1 MVIEGEMT
9 QMSNGGEM
17 QDVLMNIDQKDGLIG
32 KDEVMIRRMKNRE
45 RQRRYRARK
54 RMREEAGID
63 ENLSFEEITGQHQQ
77 QDEDEEEEEEEEEEA
92 LECGNNNG
100 CVENFVR
107 RVYCDR
113 DWKKEAR
120 RAHLVTDKGKDGY
133 CGSFKRKIWPRRRD
147 WKGEARK
154 KKT

>member
-1 MVIEGEMT
+1 MGIEGEM
-9 QMSNGGEM
+9 SNGGM
-17 QDVLMNIDQKDGLIG
+17 QYGLSIDEKDGLID

-63 ENLSFEEITGQHQQ
+63 ESLSFETMGQQ
-77 QDEDEEEEEEEEEEA
+77 EEEEE
-92 LECGNNNG
+92 LEFDGPSSG
-100 CVENFVR
+100 YVDNFVR

-120 RAHLVTDKGKDGY
+120 RAHLIMNKAQDGS
-133 CGSFKRKIWPRRRD
+133 CESVKRKVRRHRRD
-147 WKGEARK
+147 WKAEARK

>member
-1 MVIEGEMT
+1 MGIEGEM
-9 QMSNGGEM
+9 SNGGM
-17 QDVLMNIDQKDGLIG
+17 QDGLSIDEKEGLID

-63 ENLSFEEITGQHQQ
+63 ESLSFETMGQQ
-77 QDEDEEEEEEEEEEA
+77 EEEEE
-92 LECGNNNG
+92 LEFDGPSSG
-100 CVENFVR
+100 YVDNFVR

-120 RAHLVTDKGKDGY
+120 RAHLIMNKAQDGS
-133 CGSFKRKIWPRRRD
+133 CVSVKRKVRRHRRD
-147 WKGEARK
+147 WKAEARK

>member
-1 MVIEGEMT
+1 MR
-9 QMSNGGEM
+9 NGGVM
-17 QDVLMNIDQKDGLIG
+17 GQDAFMSIDEKEGLRD

-63 ENLSFEEITGQHQQ
+63 ENLSFETITRQQ
-77 QDEDEEEEEEEEEEA
+77 QEDEEEEEGEEEEE
-92 LECGNNNG
+92 EKEFNNG
-100 CVENFVR
+100 YVENFVR
-107 RVYCDR
+107 RVYCHR

-120 RAHLVTDKGKDGY
+120 RAHLMTDKTQGGY
-133 CGSFKRKIWPRRRD
+133 CESKRKIWPRRRD
-147 WKGEARK
+147 WKAEARK

>member
-1 MVIEGEMT
+1 MGIEGEM
-9 QMSNGGEM
+9 SYGGM
-17 QDVLMNIDQKDGLIG
+17 QDGLSIDDKEGLID

-63 ENLSFEEITGQHQQ
+63 ESLSFETMGQH
-77 QDEDEEEEEEEEEEA
+77 EEGEEEE
-92 LECGNNNG
+92 LEFNG
-100 CVENFVR
+100 GSGGYVDNFVR

-120 RAHLVTDKGKDGY
+120 RAHLIVNKAQDGS
-133 CGSFKRKIWPRRRD
+133 CELVIRKIRRHQRD
-147 WKGEARK
+147 WKADARK

>member
-1 MVIEGEMT
+1 
-9 QMSNGGEM
+9 MSNG
-17 QDVLMNIDQKDGLIG
+17 LSIDEKEGLID

-63 ENLSFEEITGQHQQ
+63 GSLSFETMGQL
-77 QDEDEEEEEEEEEEA
+77 EEEEEEEEEE
-92 LECGNNNG
+92 LEFNG
-100 CVENFVR
+100 PSGGCYVDNFVR

-120 RAHLVTDKGKDGY
+120 RAHLIVNKAQDGS
-133 CGSFKRKIWPRRRD
+133 CELVKRKIRRHQRD
-147 WKGEARK
+147 WKADARK
-154 KKT
+154 KKS